1 MAIYLGNKKVAL
13 RGGYS
18 PKDPEDTFKSYLAYR
33 GSCEALFENHTSL
46 TYDQLKLFLSTDST
60 SGIANFYN
68 MFHNCSS
75 LTAIPSVSLD
85 SATDTSSMFE
95 GSGLVSYPSLSTFR
109 VTNMNSM
116 FNSCSNLK
124 GAGQIDMTSNTNAAY
139 MFYQCYN
146 LTNVGIKNSGK
157 VTTFKFCFG
166 SCSSLETI
174 PWFDTSKAILM
185 NAMFDGCSKIK
196 TIPSLDCSSACTT
209 QSMFYGCTSLESIP
223 LLNIKKSTDV
233 SFMFQNCS
241 SLTEIPA
248 LDLSS
253 VGGAV
258 PTSEGER
265 NGHMGSMFTGCS
277 KLAKI
282 HMKNIPLSFDIS
294 QTAVSTEEDLVEILN
309 NLNTVTTT
317 QTLTMGSDKL
327 ALLTDDD
334 KKIATDKGWTLA

>member
-1 MAIYLGNKKVAL
+1 MSIYLGEQRV
-13 RGGYS
+13 GVY
-18 PKDPEDTFKSYLAYR
+18 KDPSKDTFKAYLAYK
-33 GSCEALFENHTSL
+33 GSCRALFENCTTLTS
-46 TYDQLKLFLSTDST
+46 DQLSSFLSINSTTDIT
-60 SGIANFYN
+60 DFYN

-75 LTAIPSVSLD
+75 LTTIPSISLN

-95 GSGLVSYPSLSTFR
+95 GSGLVSYPSLSTFH

-124 GAGQIDMTSNTNAAY
+124 DAGQIDMTSNTNAAY

-146 LTNVGIKNSGK
+146 LTNVGIKNSGR

-166 SCSSLETI
+166 SCSSLETV
-174 PWFDTSKAILM
+174 PWFDTSKAILI

-196 TIPSLDCSSACTT
+196 TIPSFDCSSACTT

-265 NGHMGSMFTGCS
+265 NGHMGSMFAGCS

-294 QTAVSTEEDLVEILN
+294 QTAVNTEEDLVEILN

-317 QTLTMGSDKL
+317 QTLTMGSTKL